1 MLVFHIANLEEEDL
15 AKRMLVEQE
24 ANKWPGLL
32 EEVNRMC
39 ETLNLEYPS
48 KTSMSK
54 KSYSD
59 AVKKACRW
67 KDEAMMK
74 TEMGRME
81 DKKMRT
87 MVHQNLD
94 LKDYVRNGSLFSAR
108 KTWQVRCFML
118 DVAGNFPNH
127 SKYKVTDW
135 KCQACVLELRE
146 DQEHLLVC
154 DGCADLRENVD
165 LRIEHEMVDFYQKV
179 MDRRRERKWG

>member
-1 MLVFHIANLEEEDL
+1 
-15 AKRMLVEQE
+15 
-24 ANKWPGLL
+24 
-32 EEVNRMC
+32 MC
-39 ETLNLEYPS
+39 QALNLENP
-48 KTSMSK
+48 TRNSMSK
-54 KSYSD
+54 KMYSD
-59 AVKKACRW
+59 AVERACRW
-67 KDEAMMK
+67 KYEAIMK
-74 TEMGRME
+74 IEMERME

-127 SKYKVTDW
+127 SKYKETDW

-154 DGCADLRENVD
+154 DGYADLRENVD

-179 MDRRRERKWG
+179 MDRRRERRWG

>member
-1 MLVFHIANLEEEDL
+1 M
-15 AKRMLVEQE
+15 
-24 ANKWPGLL
+24 
-32 EEVNRMC
+32 NR
-39 ETLNLEYPS
+39 NS
-48 KTSMSK
+48 
-54 KSYSD
+54 

-127 SKYKVTDW
+127 SKY
-135 KCQACVLELRE
+135 
-146 DQEHLLVC
+146 
-154 DGCADLRENVD
+154 
-165 LRIEHEMVDFYQKV
+165 
-179 MDRRRERKWG
+179 

>member
-1 MLVFHIANLEEEDL
+1 M
-15 AKRMLVEQE
+15 
-24 ANKWPGLL
+24 
-32 EEVNRMC
+32 
-39 ETLNLEYPS
+39 
-48 KTSMSK
+48 K
-54 KSYSD
+54 K
-59 AVKKACRW
+59 
-67 KDEAMMK
+67 
-74 TEMGRME
+74 EMERME

-127 SKYKVTDW
+127 SKYKETDW

-154 DGCADLRENVD
+154 DGYADLRENVD

>member
-1 MLVFHIANLEEEDL
+1 
-15 AKRMLVEQE
+15 
-24 ANKWPGLL
+24 
-32 EEVNRMC
+32 MC

-118 DVAGNFPNH
+118 DVAGNYPKH
-127 SKYKVTDW
+127 SKYKEMDW
-135 KCQACVLELRE
+135 KCQACMLEVRE

-154 DGCADLRENVD
+154 DGYAYLRENLD
-165 LRIEHEMVDFYQKV
+165 LRMEHEMVGFYQRV